1 MIQELCERTFMHG
14 ILNDSKRVIIKNEKG
29 GIEIYSQSGR
39 GAYFR
44 NDGTFRGFIKDG
56 HK

>member
-1 MIQELCERTFMHG
+1 M
-14 ILNDSKRVIIKNEKG
+14 NDSKRVIIKNEKG